1 MSNLE
6 TGFDSLDVD
15 ALWDPMGAAYLAE
28 AGAAKAE
35 VGPCLGGGRLVV
47 VVVEKL
53 IMTNKLEYV

>member
-1 MSNLE
+1 M
-6 TGFDSLDVD
+6 GFAVD
-15 ALWDPMGAAYLAE
+15 AE
-28 AGAAKAE
+28 AGLKTAE